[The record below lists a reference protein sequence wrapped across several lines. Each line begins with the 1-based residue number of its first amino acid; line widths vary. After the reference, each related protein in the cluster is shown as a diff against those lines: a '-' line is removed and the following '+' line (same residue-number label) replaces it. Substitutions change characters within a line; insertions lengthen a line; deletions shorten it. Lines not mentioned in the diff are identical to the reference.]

1 MLKEFEREIKQQGM
15 KLEQY
20 FQMTNQVPSELREK
34 IKGDAYKR
42 VKMKLLVQNIA
53 RLQGFTAT
61 DEEVEAELNSM
72 AEQYGMEKEKMREIL
87 GDFQVKLLKDDLVNK
102 KAVDYIYENAIVE
115 NE

>member
-1 MLKEFEREIKQQGM
+1 M

-20 FQMTNQVPSELREK
+20 FQMTKQVPAELRER

-53 RLQGFTAT
+53 RLQGFSAS
-61 DEEVEAELNSM
+61 DEEVDAELGNM
-72 AEQYGMEKEKMREIL
+72 AEQYNMDKEKMHEIL
-87 GDFQVKLLKDDLVNK
+87 GDFQVKLLKDDIINK
-102 KAVDYIYENAIVE
+102 KAVDYIYESAIVE